1 MNSRQVKC
9 PEKSSP
15 TYDGIYDKTAN
26 IGLVLNAENRDNV
39 VKSFLQTYNRHAS
52 HKKQIMEMQVLE
64 TGYHTEDRYLVVFT
78 DKNEQW
84 QISTLTHRW

>member
-1 MNSRQVKC
+1 MNLRQTNC
-9 PEKSSP
+9 SEKSSP

-26 IGLVLNAENRDNV
+26 IGLVINTGNCDNV
-39 VKSFLQTYNRHAS
+39 VKSFLQTYNRYAS

-78 DKNEQW
+78 DKNEQ
-84 QISTLTHRW
+84 

>member
-26 IGLVLNAENRDNV
+26 IGLVINARNRDNV
-39 VKSFLQTYNRHAS
+39 MKSFLQTYNRYAS
-52 HKKQIMEMQVLE
+52 HKKQVMEMQVIKSR
-64 TGYHTEDRYLVVFT
+64 YYPEDRYLVVFT
-78 DKNEQW
+78 DKNEQ
-84 QISTLTHRW
+84 

>member
-1 MNSRQVKC
+1 MNSRKVKC

-39 VKSFLQTYNRHAS
+39 VKSFLQKYNRYAS
-52 HKKQIMEMQVLE
+52 HKKQVTEMQVVK
-64 TGYHTEDRYLVVFT
+64 TRHRSEDQYLVVFT
-78 DKNEQW
+78 DENEQ
-84 QISTLTHRW
+84 